1 MVLLTQPR
9 HIDSVSRRLKLLLTD
24 LDRAS
29 TNQQHASHRRH
40 DSRSNSPQPANPT
53 VQEQLLPLLTRL
65 GPSLPQIPH
74 ILTRLRTLS
83 TLHTSAAEFQSTL
96 ESLEEEQRKMRE
108 ALTELDGAVKTVE
121 SSLDANQSVVKGNV
135 SGLEDRVD
143 GLLRRLDGLS
153 RSWVPRALVYVL
165 IPSCFITPSHE
176 CSLSTIQGHR
186 ASYQL
191 RRTTSSVW
199 TQRSPMICLVCENV
213 TMSDVWLYLNYICLL
228 IGLLSDSPVQSEV
241 SERVS
246 NPHEN
251 YQKNDQLCYQ
261 RNMPLLLRMSCRK
274 WHKWAAWLA
283 ARANLVSCRS
293 HSKRRFGVPTMIV
306 NERRDGWFLNKW
318 YRNRDT
324 NIIHHHRVK
333 SSCSIEQM
341 FISKSSRPRDKR
353 GVEQRSFFRR

>member
-1 MVLLTQPR
+1 MSHRLRNLQNELAALETELADPSNPQLAQEREEENVDPGELIRGLVDVKSRLEKINKGKEGRGRLVNVVLGNGEVSQKAVKTQNDDEEGEKLSDKRDSSDVRSIVEMDRRVAELEKLVGSSTAALDEVSTAMNLGLPVLIFVQTSPLPPPLLPLITRLNSQMVLLTQPR

-108 ALTELDGAVKTVE
+108 TLTELDDAVKTVE

-143 GLLRRLDGLS
+143 GLLRRLEGLS
-153 RSWVPRALVYVL
+153 RS
-165 IPSCFITPSHE
+165 
-176 CSLSTIQGHR
+176 
-186 ASYQL
+186 
-191 RRTTSSVW
+191 
-199 TQRSPMICLVCENV
+199 
-213 TMSDVWLYLNYICLL
+213 
-228 IGLLSDSPVQSEV
+228 
-241 SERVS
+241 
-246 NPHEN
+246 
-251 YQKNDQLCYQ
+251 
-261 RNMPLLLRMSCRK
+261 
-274 WHKWAAWLA
+274 
-283 ARANLVSCRS
+283 
-293 HSKRRFGVPTMIV
+293 
-306 NERRDGWFLNKW
+306 
-318 YRNRDT
+318 
-324 NIIHHHRVK
+324 
-333 SSCSIEQM
+333 
-341 FISKSSRPRDKR
+341 
-353 GVEQRSFFRR
+353 